1 MRSLQALVPQRLRS
15 VYVDRVDRL
24 TSDYL
29 AANGIG
35 DSVVFFRL
43 SPVPALAYEAR
54 LVPQLE
60 LLDRDGTVQ
69 WSHAGELTP
78 ADVARAQAMIESD
91 QSQ

>member
-15 VYVDRVDRL
+15 VYIDRVDSL

-29 AANGIG
+29 AANGVT
-35 DSVVFFRL
+35 DSVVFARL
-43 SPVPALAYEAR
+43 SPAAALAYEAR

-60 LLDRDGTVQ
+60 LLDRDGKVQ

-78 ADVARAQAMIESD
+78 AEVAHAQSIIESD